1 MILQWQLDRAPAD
14 SSLLFDTST
23 FDSAPICVPGS
34 DSGAGTRRPGRV
46 DTNGDAAS
54 VDGAAASP
62 LPETEKAAKDCQEA
76 TEAVQSI
83 VASRT
88 MGVHEPQLD
97 GLTPGPSGFQTL
109 RLPVAAARLQCVSV
123 LTCTGTAL
131 ALHCIN
137 RTASCAWRFK
147 RIGFSDASAALSE
160 LLAITNAPHVLCETR
175 KILHEPLIADD
186 AAPAATAHTAV
197 AGSPVPAAS
206 AATVPTAAGSKRRHR
221 E

>member
-1 MILQWQLDRAPAD
+1 VILQWQLDRAPAD

-97 GLTPGPSGFQTL
+97 GLTPAV
-109 RLPVAAARLQCVSV
+109 RL
-123 LTCTGTAL
+123 
-131 ALHCIN
+131 
-137 RTASCAWRFK
+137 
-147 RIGFSDASAALSE
+147 SD
-160 LLAITNAPHVLCETR
+160 PQ
-175 KILHEPLIADD
+175 
-186 AAPAATAHTAV
+186 
-197 AGSPVPAAS
+197 AAS
-206 AATVPTAAGSKRRHR
+206 GCSEAPVRERFDVHR
-221 E
+221 YSSCVALYQSDCELCVAI